1 MRRFH
6 GGRSFLSR
14 GPETS
19 TLSVTA
25 SYNICSPMR
34 QTVNRSVGRL
44 QELVVY
50 VSFLSFSGGE

>member
-1 MRRFH
+1 MGKIY
-6 GGRSFLSR
+6 GGRSFLGR

-25 SYNICSPMR
+25 SYSIRSPMR

-44 QELVVY
+44 QEVVVY

>member
-1 MRRFH
+1 MGRIY
-6 GGRSFLSR
+6 GGRSFLGR
-14 GPETS
+14 GTETS
-19 TLSVTA
+19 TLSVSA

-44 QELVVY
+44 QEVAVY

>member
-1 MRRFH
+1 MRRFY

-25 SYNICSPMR
+25 SYNICSSMR
-34 QTVNRSVGRL
+34 QKVSRPVGRL
-44 QELVVY
+44 QEVIVY

>member
-1 MRRFH
+1 MGRFY
-6 GGRSFLSR
+6 GDRSFLGR

-34 QTVNRSVGRL
+34 KTVNRSVGRL
-44 QELVVY
+44 QEVVVC